1 MAADNTPPRNGLIL
15 GIAAASFLTLGGLK
29 FVFDGYYRYM
39 MEEEIARKAAPP
51 TELRA
56 ARLDEQQKLASGP
69 MPIDKAIKEVAKER
83 EGLIQPQQSADDAPL
98 VGWSKMPREAP
109 PAVPAGPASAGGD
122 AGATDG
128 GLATG
133 DAGAPALAG
142 ADAGAQPNA
151 ATVDG
156 GHALPA
162 PHNPPTVPADGGA
175 K

>member
-15 GIAAASFLTLGGLK
+15 GIAAASFLTLGSLK

-39 MEEEIARKAAPP
+39 MEEEVARKAAPP

-69 MPIDKAIKEVAKER
+69 MPIDKAMKEVAKER
-83 EGLIQPQQSADDAPL
+83 ETLIQPQQSADDGPL
-98 VGWSKMPREAP
+98 VGWSKMPRPAP
-109 PAVPAGPASAGGD
+109 PTLPAVPAVAGDGGAS
-122 AGATDG
+122 DG

-133 DAGAPALAG
+133 DGGVTPALAG
-142 ADAGAQPNA
+142 DAGATPNA
-151 ATVDG
+151 ATADG

-162 PHNPPTVPADGGA
+162 PHNPPTVSSDGGA

>member
-15 GIAAASFLTLGGLK
+15 GIAAASFLTLGSLK

-39 MEEEIARKAAPP
+39 MEEEVARKAAPP

-69 MPIDKAIKEVAKER
+69 MPIDKAMKEVAKER
-83 EGLIQPQQSADDAPL
+83 DGLIQPQQSMDNAPL
-98 VGWSKMPREAP
+98 EGWSKMPRPAP
-109 PAVPAGPASAGGD
+109 PALPAIPAAAGDG
-122 AGATDG
+122 GAADG

-133 DAGAPALAG
+133 DGGVTPALAG
-142 ADAGAQPNA
+142 DAGATPNA
-151 ATVDG
+151 ATADG

-162 PHNPPTVPADGGA
+162 PHNPPTVSSDGGA